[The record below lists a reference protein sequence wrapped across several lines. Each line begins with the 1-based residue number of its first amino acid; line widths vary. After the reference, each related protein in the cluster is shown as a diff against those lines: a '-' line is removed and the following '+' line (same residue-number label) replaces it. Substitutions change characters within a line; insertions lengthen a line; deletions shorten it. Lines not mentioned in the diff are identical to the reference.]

1 MFFPITLPLTG
12 DNVEKT
18 MQAVA
23 YLQPNVLE
31 LQQIPIP
38 HPKSGEV
45 LVKVKVA
52 LTCGTDVKTYK
63 RGHPK
68 FPPPFVFGHEF
79 GGDIVEVGEGVTRF
93 QPGMRV
99 TSTVNAECGECFYC
113 RKGQG
118 NLCENLEYNFGAFA
132 EYVIVPASI
141 VRKNL
146 FVIPEHVSYA
156 EAAVVEP
163 FVTVVH
169 GQGLVKVQPG
179 DVVAIIGAGGPIG
192 ILHTQMSLLAGA
204 SKVIAI
210 DRSDTRL
217 AVLQQFGPVV
227 RVNPE
232 RMDASEAVKNET
244 GGYGAD
250 VVIECAG
257 TKVTWEQAVDLVR
270 RGGRVLWF
278 GGLPG
283 GAKVELDAARL
294 HYGEITLFNIHGGTA
309 ADAEKAFELITSR
322 KINTQCLLSGEVS
335 LEGVEGALQK
345 MITGEVIKMVVNPD
359 L

>member
-1 MFFPITLPLTG
+1 M
-12 DNVEKT
+12 EKT
-18 MQAVA
+18 MRAVV
-23 YLQPNVLE
+23 YLQPDVLE
-31 LQQIPIP
+31 LQHIPVP

-45 LVKVKVA
+45 LVKVKAA

-79 GGDIVEVGEGVTRF
+79 GGDIVEVGEGVSRF
-93 QPGMRV
+93 QPCMRV

-113 RKGQG
+113 RKSQG

-141 VRKNL
+141 VRRNL
-146 FVIPEHVSYA
+146 FEIPAHISYA

-192 ILHTQMSLLAGA
+192 ILHTQMVLLAGA

-210 DRSDTRL
+210 DRSDIRL
-217 AVLQQFGPVV
+217 AVLEQFGTVISI
-227 RVNPE
+227 NP
-232 RMDASEAVKNET
+232 MQKDVLKAVQQET
-244 GGYGAD
+244 DGYGAD

-257 TKVTWEQAVDLVR
+257 TKATWEQAVELVR
-270 RGGRVLWF
+270 KGGRVLWF

-283 GAKVELDAARL
+283 GAKVELDAASL
-294 HYGEITLFNIHGGTA
+294 HYGEISLFNIHGGTA
-309 ADAEKAFELITSR
+309 EDAQKAFELITSG
-322 KINTQCLLSGEVS
+322 KINTRCLLSGEVP
-335 LEGVEGALQK
+335 LKGVEGALQK
-345 MITGEVIKMVVNPD
+345 MIAGEVIKMVVNPD

>member
-1 MFFPITLPLTG
+1 MQ
-12 DNVEKT
+12 KT
-18 MQAVA
+18 MRAVA
-23 YLQPNVLE
+23 YLKPDVLE
-31 LQQIPIP
+31 LQHIPVP
-38 HPKSGEV
+38 HPKTGEV
-45 LVKVKVA
+45 LVKVMSA
-52 LTCGTDVKTYK
+52 LTCGTDVKTFK

-79 GGDIVEVGEGVTRF
+79 GGDIVEVGDGVTRF
-93 QPGMRV
+93 KTGMRV
-99 TSTVNAECGECFYC
+99 TSTVNAECGNCFYC

-146 FVIPEHVSYA
+146 FEIPADVSYA
-156 EAAVVEP
+156 DAAVIEP

-169 GQGLVKVQPG
+169 GQGLVKIQPG
-179 DVVAIIGAGGPIG
+179 EVIAIIGAGGPIG
-192 ILHTQMSLLAGA
+192 ILHSQMAILAGA
-204 SKVIAI
+204 SRVIAI

-217 AVLQQFGPVV
+217 EVLKQFGSVIPINPLHQDVSAAVL
-227 RVNPE
+227 
-232 RMDASEAVKNET
+232 EAT

-257 TKVTWEQAVDLVR
+257 TKQTWEQAVDLVR

-283 GAKVELDAARL
+283 GAKVELDAVRL
-294 HYGEITLFNIHGGTA
+294 HYGEITLFNIHSGTA
-309 ADAEKAFELITSR
+309 NDAQQAFRLITSG
-322 KINTQCLLSGEVS
+322 KINTRCLLSGEVS
-335 LEGVEGALQK
+335 LEGVERALQM
-345 MITGEVIKMVVNPD
+345 MITGEVIKMVVNPE

>member
-1 MFFPITLPLTG
+1 MK
-12 DNVEKT
+12 NT
-18 MQAVA
+18 MRAVA
-23 YLQPNVLE
+23 YLQPDLLE
-31 LQQIPIP
+31 LQHIPVP
-38 HPKSGEV
+38 HPKPGEV
-45 LVKVKVA
+45 LVKVHAA

-79 GGDIVEVGEGVTRF
+79 GGDIIDVGDGVKRF
-93 QPGMRV
+93 KPGMRV

-146 FVIPEHVSYA
+146 FEIPAHITYA

-179 DVVAIIGAGGPIG
+179 EVVAIIGAGGPIG
-192 ILHTQMSLLAGA
+192 IMHAQMALLAGA

-217 AVLQQFGPVV
+217 EVLRQFGSIVP
-227 RVNPE
+227 VNPE
-232 RMDASEAVKNET
+232 RVDAVAAVKNET

-257 TKVTWEQAVDLVR
+257 TKATWEQAIDLVR

-294 HYGEITLFNIHGGTA
+294 HYGEISLFNIHGGTA
-309 ADAEKAFELITSR
+309 ADAQKAFELITTG
-322 KINTQCLLSGEVS
+322 KINTRCLLSGEVP
-335 LEGVEGALQK
+335 LEGVEGALKK
-345 MITGEVIKMVVNPD
+345 MIAGEVIKMVVIP
-359 L
+359 

>member
-1 MFFPITLPLTG
+1 MQ
-12 DNVEKT
+12 ET
-18 MQAVA
+18 MRAIA
-23 YLQPNVLE
+23 YIQPDVLE
-31 LQQIPIP
+31 LQQIPVP
-38 HPKSGEV
+38 QPKAGEV
-45 LVKVKVA
+45 LVKVKAA

-68 FPPPFVFGHEF
+68 FPPPFIFGHEF

-93 QPGMRV
+93 KPGMRV

-113 RKGQG
+113 QKGHG

-146 FVIPEHVSYA
+146 FEIPEHISYA

-169 GQGLVKVQPG
+169 GQGLIKIQPG
-179 DVVAIIGAGGPIG
+179 EVVAIIGAGGPIG
-192 ILHTQMSLLAGA
+192 IMHAQMALLAGA

-210 DRSDTRL
+210 DRSSTRL
-217 AVLQQFGPVV
+217 QVLQQFGSIIPVI
-227 RVNPE
+227 PE
-232 RMDASEAVKNET
+232 KDDIAAIIASHTN
-244 GGYGAD
+244 GYGVD

-257 TKVTWEQAVDLVR
+257 TKTTWEQSVDLVR
-270 RGGRVLWF
+270 KGGRVLWF

-294 HYGEITLFNIHGGTA
+294 HYGEITLFNIHGGN
-309 ADAEKAFELITSR
+309 ADDAQKAFELITSG
-322 KINTQCLLSGEVS
+322 KINTRCLLSGEVP
-335 LEGVEGALQK
+335 LEDVENALQK
-345 MITGEVIKMVVNPD
+345 MITGEVIKMVINPN

>member
-1 MFFPITLPLTG
+1 M
-12 DNVEKT
+12 EKT
-18 MQAVA
+18 MRAVA
-23 YLQPNVLE
+23 YLQPDMLE
-31 LQQIPIP
+31 LQHIPIP
-38 HPKSGEV
+38 HPKTGEV
-45 LVKVKVA
+45 LVKVIAA

-79 GGDIVEVGEGVTRF
+79 GGDIVEIGEGVKGY

-113 RKGQG
+113 QKGQG

-146 FVIPEHVSYA
+146 FEIPTHISYA

-179 DVVAIIGAGGPIG
+179 EVVAIIGAGGPIG
-192 ILHTQMSLLAGA
+192 IMHAQMALLAGA
-204 SKVIAI
+204 SKVIAV

-217 AVLQQFGPVV
+217 EVLKQFGPVITI
-227 RVNPE
+227 NPQKT
-232 RMDASEAVKNET
+232 DPLQGVKNET
-244 GGYGAD
+244 SGYGAD

-257 TKVTWEQAVDLVR
+257 TKATWEQAVEMVR

-309 ADAEKAFELITSR
+309 ADAQKAFELITSG
-322 KINTQCLLSGEVS
+322 KINTRCLLSGEVP
-335 LEGVEGALQK
+335 LEGVEDALQK
-345 MITGEVIKMVVNPD
+345 MIAGEVIKMVVNPAI
-359 L
+359 

>member
-1 MFFPITLPLTG
+1 M
-12 DNVEKT
+12 EKT
-18 MQAVA
+18 MRAVT
-23 YLQPNVLE
+23 YLQPDVLE
-31 LQQIPIP
+31 LQHIPIP
-38 HPKSGEV
+38 HPRPGEA
-45 LVKVKVA
+45 LVKVKAA
-52 LTCGTDVKTYK
+52 LTCGTDVKTFK

-79 GGDIVEVGEGVTRF
+79 GGDIVAVGEGITRF

-99 TSTVNAECGECFYC
+99 TATVNAECGECFYC

-146 FVIPEHVSYA
+146 FEIPAHVSYA

-179 DVVAIIGAGGPIG
+179 EIVAIIGAGGPIG
-192 ILHTQMSLLAGA
+192 ILHAQMALLAGA
-204 SKVIAI
+204 AKVIAI
-210 DRSDTRL
+210 DRSDIRL
-217 AVLQQFGPVV
+217 EVLKQFGSIFP
-227 RVNPE
+227 VNPQK
-232 RMDASEAVKNET
+232 MDALSAVHQET
-244 GGYGAD
+244 DGYGAD

-257 TKVTWEQAVDLVR
+257 TKATWEQSVDLVR
-270 RGGRVLWF
+270 KGGRVLWF

-283 GAKVELDAARL
+283 GTKVELDAACL
-294 HYGEITLFNIHGGTA
+294 HYGEIKLFNIHGGTA
-309 ADAEKAFELITSR
+309 EDAQKAFELITSE
-322 KINTQCLLSGEVS
+322 KINTHCLLSGEVA
-335 LEGVEGALQK
+335 LEEVEGALQK
-345 MITGEVIKMVVNPD
+345 MIAGEVIKMVVNPQINS
-359 L
+359 